1 MERMELLDEL
11 RRSFVLITLTHRDT
25 NRLKCEGLSKEQKK
39 SLVNLHG
46 EIVGAFHD
54 NSIAFGKRRAV
65 PMFMVPDL
73 VETAG
78 KGLAG
83 LKQQLNGVTPDAA
96 SEFAIGIRYE
106 PVPAAEPFEVLPDRF
121 RHGFTRLLVD
131 GAVRDYEHGMEEQLL
146 FLHSAA
152 VRSVDRWAAY
162 HEYIANPLKGERML
176 VRESVNQSVAHKA
189 RVLRA
194 ANVQADRN
202 IERFCA
208 MAEYALTDTKVLRQ
222 EAAVRLE
229 MLERARALVEALRGY
244 LGIGT
249 GGDDTEGDDE

>member
-25 NRLKCEGLSKEQKK
+25 NRLKCEGLSKEQRK

-83 LKQQLNGVTPDAA
+83 LKQQLAGLTPDAA
-96 SEFAIGIRYE
+96 SEFSIGIRYE
-106 PVPAAEPFEVLPDRF
+106 PVPAAEPFENLPDRF
-121 RHGFTRLLVD
+121 RLGFTRLLVD
-131 GAVRDYEHGMEEQLL
+131 GAVRDYETGMEEMLL
-146 FLHSAA
+146 ALHSAA
-152 VRSVDRWAAY
+152 SRCHARWSAY
-162 HEYIANPLKGERML
+162 HDYIANPLKGERML
-176 VRESVNQSVAHKA
+176 VRESVNLSVAHKA

-194 ANVQADRN
+194 ANVQQDRN
-202 IERFCA
+202 IDRFCA
-208 MAEYALTDTKVLRQ
+208 MAEFAATDIKELRQ
-222 EAAVRLE
+222 EPSVRLE
-229 MLERARALVEALRGY
+229 MIEKAHTLVEALRGY
-244 LGIGT
+244 LNIGT
-249 GGDDTEGDDE
+249 GGDDTEGDEE

>member
-25 NRLKCEGLSKEQKK
+25 NRLKCDGLSKEQRKA
-39 SLVNLHG
+39 LTNLHG

-54 NSIAFGKRRAV
+54 NSIAFGRRRAV

-83 LKQQLNGVTPDAA
+83 LKQQLAGIAPDAA
-96 SEFAIGIRYE
+96 SEFSIGIRYE
-106 PVPAAEPFEVLPDRF
+106 PVPAAEPFEALPDRF

-131 GAVRDYEHGMEEQLL
+131 GAVRDYEAGMEELL
-146 FLHSAA
+146 LGLHSAA
-152 VRSVDRWAAY
+152 SRSLDRWTAY
-162 HEYIANPLKGERML
+162 HGYIANPLKGERML
-176 VRESVNQSVAHKA
+176 VRESVNLSVAHKA

-194 ANVQADRN
+194 ANVQQDRN
-202 IERFCA
+202 IERFAA
-208 MAEYALTDTKVLRQ
+208 MAEFARIDIKDLRQ
-222 EAAVRLE
+222 EASVRHR
-229 MLERARALVEALRGY
+229 MLTEARALVEALRGY

-249 GGDDTEGDDE
+249 GDDIEEDDE

>member
-25 NRLKCEGLSKEQKK
+25 NRLKCEGLSKEQRKA
-39 SLVNLHG
+39 LTNLHG

-83 LKQQLNGVTPDAA
+83 LKQQLNEIAPGAA
-96 SEFAIGIRYE
+96 AEFAIGIRYE

-121 RHGFTRLLVD
+121 RMGFTKLLVD
-131 GAVRDYEHGMEEQLL
+131 GAVRDYDTGIEEHLL
-146 FLHSAA
+146 LLHAA
-152 VRSVDRWAAY
+152 AARSVARWSAY
-162 HEYIANPLKGERML
+162 HDYIANPLKSERML

-194 ANVQADRN
+194 ANVQQDRN

-208 MAEYALTDTKVLRQ
+208 MAEFAKTDIKELRQ
-222 EAAVRLE
+222 EAAVRQE
-229 MLERARALVEALRGY
+229 MIAEATALVEALRGY
-244 LGIGT
+244 LGIAT
-249 GGDDTEGDDE
+249 GGDDAEGDQE